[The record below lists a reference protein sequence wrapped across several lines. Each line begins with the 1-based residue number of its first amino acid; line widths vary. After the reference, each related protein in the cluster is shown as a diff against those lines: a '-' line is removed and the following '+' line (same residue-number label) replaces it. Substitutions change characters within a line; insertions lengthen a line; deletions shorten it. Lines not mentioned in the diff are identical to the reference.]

1 MNLTYIG
8 ATEQTIGKLKCD
20 TVKTAMSG
28 TKSPTEL

>member
-1 MNLTYIG
+1 MNLTHIG

-28 TKSPTEL
+28 NDYKV